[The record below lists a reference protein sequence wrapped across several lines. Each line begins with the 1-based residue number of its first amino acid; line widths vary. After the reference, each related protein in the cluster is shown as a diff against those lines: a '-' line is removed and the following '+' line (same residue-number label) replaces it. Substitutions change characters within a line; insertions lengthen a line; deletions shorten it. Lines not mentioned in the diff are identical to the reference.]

1 MSRKNIVT
9 DRRRLLEEYKHKRR
23 DIRKR
28 LREFR
33 KIGKGSARDIFT
45 ELCFCILTPQSNA
58 RQCDKAIQ
66 ELKKKRL
73 LFKAPAG
80 EIRSILKGRS
90 RFHNKKAEYLV
101 GARRSFDRNI
111 LSSGNIFDIR
121 KRIVDN
127 VKGVGYKEASHF
139 LRNIGLGRDIAI
151 LDRHILKNLKRYRAI
166 GRVPSSISVKSY
178 LNIEE
183 SARSFAKSLRL
194 GLDELDLLLWSRET
208 GEIFK

>member
-1 MSRKNIVT
+1 KKKKGLIRE
-9 DRRRLLEEYKHKRR
+9 RLKDFGRVGL
-23 DIRKR
+23 
-28 LREFR
+28 
-33 KIGKGSARDIFT
+33 GSAEDIFA

-80 EIRSILKGRS
+80 VIRPVLKGRS

-101 GARRSFDRNI
+101 NARRSFDRSVLSAGKI
-111 LSSGNIFDIR
+111 LDVR
-121 KRIVDN
+121 KNIVDN
-127 VKGVGYKEASHF
+127 IKGIGYKEASHF
-139 LRNIGLGRDIAI
+139 LRNIGLGKDIAI
-151 LDRHILKNLKRYRAI
+151 LDRHILKNLKRYGAI
-166 GRVPSSISVKSY
+166 KRVPSSISVKSY

-183 SARSFAKSLRL
+183 RARLFARSIGL
-194 GLDELDLLLWSRET
+194 GLEELDLLFWSRET